1 MQFFHPDSK
10 FMAAFTLLA
19 DIVILNM
26 LLVVTSLPLITG
38 GAAWRSANV
47 VVGEMVQGRGSRY
60 GLMFIRQLTVRWR
73 AVSVFWV
80 LLLGAGSLL
89 VYQQFVVFQAGV
101 DGFALTLI
109 QALAVAGA
117 FIIAGISV
125 WFFALAS
132 LDSTGAGVGDGRSGS
147 SDGSGAEDAPD
158 PRFTQL
164 VAASI
169 QNTFRFLGRTV
180 VAVAVVAGAAWVVVK
195 LPIAFSAPLVFFF
208 VPAVALYL
216 VRLVLAGPLGQELG
230 D

>member
-26 LLVVTSLPLITG
+26 LLVVTSLPVVTG

-60 GLMFIRQLTVRWR
+60 ALMFIRQLTVRWK
-73 AVSVFWV
+73 AVSLFWM
-80 LLLGAGSLL
+80 LLLAAGALL

-101 DGFALTLI
+101 DGFALTVI
-109 QALAVAGA
+109 QALALAGA

-132 LDSTGAGVGDGRSGS
+132 VGSVHSGS
-147 SDGSGAEDAPD
+147 SGAENSPGPSFA
-158 PRFTQL
+158 QL
-164 VAASI
+164 ATSSI
-169 QNTFRFLGRTV
+169 QHTFQFLGRTLI
-180 VAVAVVAGAAWVVVK
+180 AVAVIAGAVWVVVK
-195 LPIAFSAPLVFFF
+195 LPLAFSVPLVFFF

>member
-26 LLVVTSLPLITG
+26 LLVVTSLPVVTG
-38 GAAWRSANV
+38 GAAWRAANV

-60 GLMFIRQLTVRWR
+60 ALMFIRQLTVRWK
-73 AVSVFWV
+73 AVSLFWV
-80 LLLGAGSLL
+80 LLLAAGALL

-101 DGFALTLI
+101 DGFALTVI
-109 QALAVAGA
+109 QALALAGA

-132 LDSTGAGVGDGRSGS
+132 VGSGNSGS
-147 SDGSGAEDAPD
+147 SGAENSPAPG
-158 PRFTQL
+158 FAQL
-164 VAASI
+164 ATSSI
-169 QNTFRFLGRTV
+169 QHTFQFLGRTLI
-180 VAVAVVAGAAWVVVK
+180 AVAVVAGAVWVVVK
-195 LPIAFSAPLVFFF
+195 LPLAFSVPLVFFF

>member
-26 LLVVTSLPLITG
+26 LLVVTSLPVVTG
-38 GAAWRSANV
+38 GAAWRAANV

-60 GLMFIRQLTVRWR
+60 ALMFIRQLTVRWR

-80 LLLGAGSLL
+80 LMLAAGALLT
-89 VYQQFVVFQAGV
+89 YQQFVVFQAGV
-101 DGFALTLI
+101 DGLALTLI
-109 QALAVAGA
+109 QALALAGA

-125 WFFALAS
+125 WFFTLAS
-132 LDSTGAGVGDGRSGS
+132 VDSSGTGADRSPGP
-147 SDGSGAEDAPD
+147 GFA
-158 PRFTQL
+158 QL
-164 VAASI
+164 AASSI
-169 QNTFRFLGRTV
+169 QHTFRFLGRTV
-180 VAVAVVAGAAWVVVK
+180 VAVAVVAGAVWVAVK
-195 LPIAFSAPLVFFF
+195 LPLALSVPLVFFF

>member
-26 LLVVTSLPLITG
+26 LLVVTSLPVVTG
-38 GAAWRSANV
+38 GAAWRAANV
-47 VVGEMVQGRGSRY
+47 VAGEMVQGRGSRY
-60 GLMFIRQLTVRWR
+60 ALMFIRQLTVRWR
-73 AVSVFWV
+73 AVSLFWV
-80 LLLGAGSLL
+80 LLLAAGALL
-89 VYQQFVVFQAGV
+89 TYQQFVVFQAGV

-132 LDSTGAGVGDGRSGS
+132 VDSVGSAGAG
-147 SDGSGAEDAPD
+147 GSGDESSEAMSFQD
-158 PRFTQL
+158 L
-164 VAASI
+164 AAWSI

-180 VAVAVVAGAAWVVVK
+180 VAVAVVAGAVWVVVK
-195 LPIAFSAPLVFFF
+195 LPLAFSVPLVFFF

>member
-26 LLVVTSLPLITG
+26 LLVVTSLPVVTG

-60 GLMFIRQLTVRWR
+60 ALMFIRQLTVRWR
-73 AVSVFWV
+73 AASVLWV
-80 LLLGAGSLL
+80 LLLAASALL

-101 DGFALTLI
+101 DGFALTVI
-109 QALAVAGA
+109 QALTLAGA

-132 LDSTGAGVGDGRSGS
+132 VGSVHSGS
-147 SDGSGAEDAPD
+147 SGSSVAENSPGPGFA
-158 PRFTQL
+158 QL
-164 VAASI
+164 ATSSI
-169 QNTFRFLGRTV
+169 QHTFQFLGRTLI
-180 VAVAVVAGAAWVVVK
+180 AVAVVAGAVWVVVK
-195 LPIAFSAPLVFFF
+195 LPLAFSVPLVFFF

>member
-26 LLVVTSLPLITG
+26 LLVVTSLPVVTG

-60 GLMFIRQLTVRWR
+60 ALMFIRQLTVRWR
-73 AVSVFWV
+73 AVSLFWV
-80 LLLGAGSLL
+80 LLLAAGALL
-89 VYQQFVVFQAGV
+89 TYQQFVVFQAGV

-132 LDSTGAGVGDGRSGS
+132 VDSVGAAGAG
-147 SDGSGAEDAPD
+147 GSGDSGGELSPAPTFQD
-158 PRFTQL
+158 L
-164 VAASI
+164 AAWSI

-180 VAVAVVAGAAWVVVK
+180 IAVAVVTGAVWVVVK
-195 LPIAFSAPLVFFF
+195 LPLAFSVPLVFFF

>member
-26 LLVVTSLPLITG
+26 LLVVTSLPVVTG
-38 GAAWRSANV
+38 GAAWRAANV
-47 VVGEMVQGRGSRY
+47 VVGDMVQGRGSRY
-60 GLMFIRQLTVRWR
+60 ALQFIRQLTMRWKM
-73 AVSVFWV
+73 ASLYWV
-80 LLLGAGSLL
+80 LLLLAGGLL

-101 DGFALTLI
+101 TGFALTAI
-109 QALAVAGA
+109 QALALAGA

-132 LDSTGAGVGDGRSGS
+132 LPAHRGGS
-147 SDGSGAEDAPD
+147 SVGNGDELAFHSLATQAI
-158 PRFTQL
+158 QL
-164 VAASI
+164 V
-169 QNTFRFLGRTV
+169 FRYLGRTS
-180 VAVAVVAGAAWVVVK
+180 VAVAIFVGAVWLVTALPVALSV
-195 LPIAFSAPLVFFF
+195 PIVFFF

-230 D
+230 E

>member
-26 LLVVTSLPLITG
+26 LLVVTSLPVVTG
-38 GAAWRSANV
+38 GAAWRAANV

-60 GLMFIRQLTVRWR
+60 ALMFIRQLTVRWK
-73 AVSVFWV
+73 AVSLFWV
-80 LLLGAGSLL
+80 LLLAAGALL

-101 DGFALTLI
+101 DGFALTVI
-109 QALAVAGA
+109 QALALAGA

-132 LDSTGAGVGDGRSGS
+132 VGSVHSGS
-147 SDGSGAEDAPD
+147 SGAENSPAPG
-158 PRFTQL
+158 FAQL
-164 VAASI
+164 ATSSI
-169 QNTFRFLGRTV
+169 QHTFQFLGRTLI
-180 VAVAVVAGAAWVVVK
+180 AVAVVAGAVWLVVK
-195 LPIAFSAPLVFFF
+195 LPLAFSVPLVFFF

>member
-26 LLVVTSLPLITG
+26 LLVVTSLPVVTG
-38 GAAWRSANV
+38 GAAWRAANV

-60 GLMFIRQLTVRWR
+60 ALMFIRQLTVRWR
-73 AVSVFWV
+73 AASIYWA
-80 LLLGAGSLL
+80 LLFAAVALL
-89 VYQQFVVFQAGV
+89 TYQQFVVFQAGV

-109 QALAVAGA
+109 QALALAGA

-132 LDSTGAGVGDGRSGS
+132 VGSVE
-147 SDGSGAEDAPD
+147 SGAPGSAGN
-158 PRFTQL
+158 RNS
-164 VAASI
+164 AALSFKHLAALSI
-169 QNTFRFLGRTV
+169 QHTFRFLGRTLI
-180 VAVAVVAGAAWVVVK
+180 AVAVVAGAVWVVVT
-195 LPIAFSAPLVFFF
+195 LPVAFSVPLVFFF

-216 VRLVLAGPLGQELG
+216 VRLVLAAPLGQELG

>member
-26 LLVVTSLPLITG
+26 LLVVTSLPVVTG
-38 GAAWRSANV
+38 GAAWRAANV

-60 GLMFIRQLTVRWR
+60 ALMFIRQLTVRWR
-73 AVSVFWV
+73 AASVFWM
-80 LLLGAGSLL
+80 LLLAAGALL

-101 DGFALTLI
+101 DGFALTVI
-109 QALAVAGA
+109 QALALAGA

-132 LDSTGAGVGDGRSGS
+132 VGSVHSGS
-147 SDGSGAEDAPD
+147 SVAQNPPGPGFA
-158 PRFTQL
+158 QL
-164 VAASI
+164 ATSSI
-169 QNTFRFLGRTV
+169 QHTFQFLGRTLI
-180 VAVAVVAGAAWVVVK
+180 AVAVVAGAVWVVVK
-195 LPIAFSAPLVFFF
+195 LPLAFSVPLVFFF